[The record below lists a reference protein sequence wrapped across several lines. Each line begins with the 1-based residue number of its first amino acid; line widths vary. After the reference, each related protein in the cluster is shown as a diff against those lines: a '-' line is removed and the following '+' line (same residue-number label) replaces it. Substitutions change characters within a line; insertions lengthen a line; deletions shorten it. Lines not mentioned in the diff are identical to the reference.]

1 MTRTLKAL
9 GLSLFAVLAMGAI
22 AVASASA
29 HEFHAEN
36 APAIVE
42 GDQIAGQPNIFEI
55 GENEGGAKVECA
67 GAHFAGTA
75 ANNPTPSITVHPTY
89 TECKFGGNNAE
100 VKTEGCN
107 YVLHGATSAEGHGAV
122 DVECEGT
129 SKIKVIVPS
138 LCTLEIGAQTPAKGV
153 HYENGGAGSSRDV
166 SVTATATGIHYAKK
180 GLFCAFVGGNGE
192 DGTYKGGVTAKGYLD
207 NSGVKGAQQGIWVE

>member
-1 MTRTLKAL
+1 MLSKARRL
-9 GLSLFAVLAMGAI
+9 CLLPVVILAVVAPA
-22 AVASASA
+22 ASASA
-29 HEFHAEN
+29 HEFHSEVG
-36 APAIVE
+36 PTIVE

-55 GENEGGAKVECA
+55 GETVGGAKVECK

-75 ANNPTPSITVHPTY
+75 NENPAASITVHPTY

-107 YVLHGATSAEGHGAV
+107 YVLQGATSAEGHGQV
-122 DVECEGT
+122 HIECEGA

-138 LCTLEIGAQTPAKGV
+138 VCTLEIGQQTPAKGV
-153 HYENGGAGSSRDV
+153 HYENTGAGASRDV
-166 SVTATATGIHYAKK
+166 DVTATVTGIKYTKK

-192 DGTYKGGVTAKGYLD
+192 DGTYTGGVTAKGYQD
-207 NSGVKGAQQGIWVE
+207 NAGVKGAQQGIWVE